1 MVSKKVYIVLLMI
14 IAGFFTFMF
23 LTFGVENVKESN
35 YTSTIIVGNSTVW
48 DYSNK
53 NWMNLRSNTSIDK
66 LNWNK
71 FLVYSNNEKVGEYS
85 LWHDDKWY
93 VFDDD
98 KNSVKLD
105 GDLLAISANF
115 DVKVLPFQLEQLN
128 DEDMKYVYSVLQKNN
143 LSLDNKFTSIGKVRV
158 DFDNDKEVENF
169 YVMSNVFA
177 TDFTP
182 NMIFSIV
189 FMIKDN
195 SIYYI
200 YNDISENRSYN
211 GCKPYF
217 NSFID
222 VNNDNQYE
230 FILSCG
236 RFGSNDQIDMLYEFE
251 ENAFKIAISNQ

>member
-1 MVSKKVYIVLLMI
+1 MVSKKVYIVLIVMI
-14 IAGFFTFMF
+14 AVFFTFMF
-23 LTFGVENVKESN
+23 LTYGVDNVKENN
-35 YTSTIIVGNSTVW
+35 YTSTIVVGNSSVW

-53 NWMNLRSNTSIDK
+53 NWVNIRATTSIDK

-71 FLVYSNNEKVGEYS
+71 FLVYSNNEKIGEYS
-85 LWHDDKWY
+85 LWHDDMWY
-93 VFDDD
+93 VFDEDR
-98 KNSVKLD
+98 NPVKID

-115 DVKVLPFQLEQLN
+115 DVKVLPFNVETLN
-128 DEDMKYVYSVLQKNN
+128 NEDMKYVYSVLQKNN
-143 LSLDNKFTSIGKVRV
+143 LSIENEFTSLGKIRV
-158 DFDNDKEVENF
+158 DFDSDGEKDNF
-169 YVMSNVFA
+169 YIMTNAFP
-177 TDFTP
+177 TEFNP
-182 NMIFSIV
+182 KMIFSIV

-200 YNDISENRSYN
+200 YNDISENRSFN

-222 VNNDNQYE
+222 INNDNKYE

-236 RFGSNDQIDMLYEFE
+236 KFGSNNQVDMLYEFE

>member
-1 MVSKKVYIVLLMI
+1 MVSKKVYIVLIMI
-14 IAGFFTFMF
+14 IVAFFTFMF
-23 LTFGVENVKESN
+23 LTFGVTNVKESN
-35 YTSTIIVGNSTVW
+35 YTSTIIVGNSSVW

-53 NWMNLRSNTSIDK
+53 NWVNIRAITSIEK

-93 VFDDD
+93 VFDDN
-98 KNSVKLD
+98 KNSIKLD

-115 DVKVLPFQLEQLN
+115 DVKVLPANFESLN
-128 DEDMKYVYSVLQKNN
+128 NEDMKYIYSVLQKNN
-143 LSLDNKFTSIGKVRV
+143 LNVENKFTSLGKVRV
-158 DFDNDKEVENF
+158 DFDNDGEVENF
-169 YVMSNVFA
+169 YVMSNVFP
-177 TDFTP
+177 TDFNP
-182 NMIFSIV
+182 NMLFSIV
-189 FMIKDN
+189 FMIKND

-200 YNDISENRSYN
+200 YNDISQNRSFN

-222 VNNDNQYE
+222 TNNDNVYE

-236 RFGSNDQIDMLYEFE
+236 KFGSNNQVDMLYEFD

>member
-1 MVSKKVYIVLLMI
+1 MVSKKVYVVLLII
-14 IAGFFTFMF
+14 IAVFFAFMF
-23 LTFGVENVKESN
+23 LTFGVDNVKQNN

-53 NWMNLRSNTSIDK
+53 NWVNVRATTSIEK

-98 KNSVKLD
+98 RNSVKLD

-128 DEDMKYVYSVLQKNN
+128 NNDMKYVYSVLQKNG
-143 LSLDNKFTSIGKVRV
+143 LSVDNKFTSLGKVRV
-158 DFDNDKEVENF
+158 DFDNDGVVENF

-177 TDFTP
+177 TDFIP
-182 NMIFSIV
+182 KMIFSIV
-189 FMIKDN
+189 FMIKDD

-200 YNDISENRSYN
+200 YNDISQNRSYN

-222 VNNDNQYE
+222 VNNDNKYE

-236 RFGSNDQIDMLYEFE
+236 
-251 ENAFKIAISNQ
+251 

>member
-35 YTSTIIVGNSTVW
+35 YTSTIIVGNSSVW

-71 FLVYSNNEKVGEYS
+71 FLVYKNNEKVGEYS

-98 KNSVKLD
+98 RNSVKLD

-128 DEDMKYVYSVLQKNN
+128 NEDMKYVYSVLKKNN

>member
-23 LTFGVENVKESN
+23 LTFGVKNVKESN
-35 YTSTIIVGNSTVW
+35 YTSTIIVGNSSVW

-71 FLVYSNNEKVGEYS
+71 FLVYTNNEKVGEYS

-98 KNSVKLD
+98 RNSVKLD

-128 DEDMKYVYSVLQKNN
+128 NEDMKYVYSVLKKNN

>member
-1 MVSKKVYIVLLMI
+1 MVSKKVYVVLLII
-14 IAGFFTFMF
+14 IAVFFAFMF
-23 LTFGVENVKESN
+23 LTFGVDNVKQNN

-53 NWMNLRSNTSIDK
+53 NWVNVRATTSIEK

-98 KNSVKLD
+98 RNSVKFD
-105 GDLLAISANF
+105 GDLLAISSNF

-128 DEDMKYVYSVLQKNN
+128 NNDMKYVYSVLQKNG
-143 LSLDNKFTSIGKVRV
+143 LSVDNKFTSLGKVRV
-158 DFDNDKEVENF
+158 DFDNDGVVENF

-177 TDFTP
+177 TDFIP
-182 NMIFSIV
+182 KMIFSIV
-189 FMIKDN
+189 FMIKDD

-200 YNDISENRSYN
+200 YNDISQNRSYN

-222 VNNDNQYE
+222 VNNDNKYE

-236 RFGSNDQIDMLYEFE
+236 KFGSNNQVDMLYEFE

>member
-1 MVSKKVYIVLLMI
+1 MVSKKVYIVLIVMI
-14 IAGFFTFMF
+14 AVFFTFMF
-23 LTFGVENVKESN
+23 LTYGVDNVKENN
-35 YTSTIIVGNSTVW
+35 YTSTIVVGNSSVW

-53 NWMNLRSNTSIDK
+53 NWVNIRATTSIDK

-71 FLVYSNNEKVGEYS
+71 FLVYSNNEKIGEYS
-85 LWHDDKWY
+85 LWHDDMWY
-93 VFDDD
+93 VFDEDR
-98 KNSVKLD
+98 NPVKID

-115 DVKVLPFQLEQLN
+115 DVKVLPFNVETLN
-128 DEDMKYVYSVLQKNN
+128 EDMKYVYSVLQKNN
-143 LSLDNKFTSIGKVRV
+143 LSIENKFTSLGKIRV
-158 DFDNDKEVENF
+158 DFDSDGEKDNF
-169 YVMSNVFA
+169 YIMTNAFP
-177 TDFTP
+177 TEFNP
-182 NMIFSIV
+182 KMIFSIV

-200 YNDISENRSYN
+200 YNDISENRSFN

-222 VNNDNQYE
+222 INNDNKYE

-236 RFGSNDQIDMLYEFE
+236 KFGSNNQVDMLYEFE

>member
-1 MVSKKVYIVLLMI
+1 MVSKKVYVVLLII
-14 IAGFFTFMF
+14 IAAFFTFMF
-23 LTFGVENVKESN
+23 LTFGVDNVKQSN
-35 YTSTIIVGNSTVW
+35 YSSTIIVGNSTVW
-48 DYSNK
+48 DYNNK
-53 NWMNLRSNTSIDK
+53 NWVNIRATTSIEK

-71 FLVYSNNEKVGEYS
+71 FLVYSNNEKIGEYS

-93 VFDDD
+93 VFDDN

-128 DEDMKYVYSVLQKNN
+128 NEDMKYVYAVLQKNN
-143 LSLDNKFTSIGKVRV
+143 LNVDNKFTSLGKVRL
-158 DFDNDKEVENF
+158 DFDSDGVVENF

-182 NMIFSIV
+182 KMIFSIV
-189 FMIKDN
+189 FMIKDD

-211 GCKPYF
+211 GCKPFF

-222 VNNDNQYE
+222 TNNDNKYE

-236 RFGSNDQIDMLYEFE
+236 KFGSNNQVDMLYEFD

>member
-1 MVSKKVYIVLLMI
+1 MVSKKVYVVLLII
-14 IAGFFTFMF
+14 IAVFFTFMF
-23 LTFGVENVKESN
+23 LTFGVENVKQEN
-35 YTSTIIVGNSTVW
+35 YTSTIVVGNSTVW

-53 NWMNLRSNTSIDK
+53 NWVNIRATTSIEK

-71 FLVYSNNEKVGEYS
+71 FLVYSNNEKLGEYS
-85 LWHDDKWY
+85 LWYDEKWY

-98 KNSVKLD
+98 KNPVKLD

-115 DVKVLPFQLEQLN
+115 DVKVLPFNLETLN
-128 DEDMKYVYSVLQKNN
+128 NNDMKYIYTVLQKNG
-143 LSLDNKFTSIGKVRV
+143 LSVENEFTSLGKVRV
-158 DFDNDKEVENF
+158 DFDNDGVVEDF
-169 YVMSNVFA
+169 YVMSNVFP
-177 TDFTP
+177 TDFNP
-182 NMIFSIV
+182 KMLFSIV

-222 VNNDNQYE
+222 TNNDNTYE

-236 RFGSNDQIDMLYEFE
+236 KFGSNNQVDMLYQFE

>member
-1 MVSKKVYIVLLMI
+1 MVSKKVYVVLLII
-14 IAGFFTFMF
+14 IAVFFAFMF
-23 LTFGVENVKESN
+23 LTFGVDNVKENN

-53 NWMNLRSNTSIDK
+53 NWVNVRATTSIEK

-98 KNSVKLD
+98 RNSVKLD

-128 DEDMKYVYSVLQKNN
+128 NNDMKYVYSVLQKNG
-143 LSLDNKFTSIGKVRV
+143 LSVDNKFTSLGKVRV
-158 DFDNDKEVENF
+158 DFDNDGVVENF

-177 TDFTP
+177 TDFIP
-182 NMIFSIV
+182 KMIFSIV
-189 FMIKDN
+189 FMIKDD

-200 YNDISENRSYN
+200 YNDISQNRSYN

-222 VNNDNQYE
+222 VNNDNKYE

-236 RFGSNDQIDMLYEFE
+236 KFGSNNQLDMLYEFE
-251 ENAFKIAISNQ
+251 ENAFKIAISYQ

>member
-1 MVSKKVYIVLLMI
+1 
-14 IAGFFTFMF
+14 
-23 LTFGVENVKESN
+23 
-35 YTSTIIVGNSTVW
+35 
-48 DYSNK
+48 
-53 NWMNLRSNTSIDK
+53 
-66 LNWNK
+66 
-71 FLVYSNNEKVGEYS
+71 
-85 LWHDDKWY
+85 
-93 VFDDD
+93 
-98 KNSVKLD
+98 
-105 GDLLAISANF
+105 
-115 DVKVLPFQLEQLN
+115 
-128 DEDMKYVYSVLQKNN
+128 
-143 LSLDNKFTSIGKVRV
+143 
-158 DFDNDKEVENF
+158 
-169 YVMSNVFA
+169 MSNVFA

-200 YNDISENRSYN
+200 YNDISETRSYN

>member
-1 MVSKKVYIVLLMI
+1 MVSKKVYVVLLII
-14 IAGFFTFMF
+14 IAVFFAFMF
-23 LTFGVENVKESN
+23 LTFGVDNVKQNN

-53 NWMNLRSNTSIDK
+53 NWVNVRATTSIEK

-98 KNSVKLD
+98 RNSVKLD

-128 DEDMKYVYSVLQKNN
+128 NNDMKYVYSVLQKNG
-143 LSLDNKFTSIGKVRV
+143 LSVDNKFTSLGKVRV
-158 DFDNDKEVENF
+158 DFDNDGVVENF

-177 TDFTP
+177 TDFIP
-182 NMIFSIV
+182 KMIFSIV
-189 FMIKDN
+189 FMIKDDF
-195 SIYYI
+195 IYYI
-200 YNDISENRSYN
+200 YNDISQNRSYN

-222 VNNDNQYE
+222 VNNDNKYE

-236 RFGSNDQIDMLYEFE
+236 KFGSNNQVDMLYEFE

>member
-1 MVSKKVYIVLLMI
+1 MVNKKVYIVLLII
-14 IAGFFTFMF
+14 IAVFFAFMF
-23 LTFGVENVKESN
+23 LTYGVDNIKEQN

-53 NWMNLRSNTSIDK
+53 NWMNIRSNASIDK

-71 FLVYSNNEKVGEYS
+71 FLVYSNNEKLGEYS
-85 LWHDDKWY
+85 LWYDDKWY
-93 VFDDD
+93 VFDDE
-98 KNSVKLD
+98 KNSINID

-115 DVKVLPFQLEQLN
+115 DVKVRPAKFEQLN
-128 DEDMKYVYSVLQKNN
+128 NEDMQYIYSVLQKNN
-143 LSLDNKFTSIGKVRV
+143 LSTDNKFTSLGKVRF
-158 DFDNDKEVENF
+158 DFDSDGVVENF

-177 TDFTP
+177 NDFTP
-182 NMIFSIV
+182 KMIFSIV

-200 YNDISENRSYN
+200 YNDISENRSFN
-211 GCKPYF
+211 GCKPFF

-222 VNNDNQYE
+222 INNDNKYE

-236 RFGSNDQIDMLYEFE
+236 KFGSNNQVDMLYEFD

>member
-1 MVSKKVYIVLLMI
+1 MVSKKVYIVLLII
-14 IAGFFTFMF
+14 IAVFFAFMF
-23 LTFGVENVKESN
+23 LTFGVDNVKQNN
-35 YTSTIIVGNSTVW
+35 YSSTIIVGNSTVW

-53 NWMNLRSNTSIDK
+53 NWVNVRATTSIEK

-71 FLVYSNNEKVGEYS
+71 FLVYSNNEKIGEYS

-93 VFDDD
+93 VFDDN
-98 KNSVKLD
+98 KNSVKID

-128 DEDMKYVYSVLQKNN
+128 NNDMKYVYAVLQKNN
-143 LSLDNKFTSIGKVRV
+143 LSVENKFTSLGKVRV
-158 DFDNDKEVENF
+158 DFDNDGVVENF

-177 TDFTP
+177 TDFTHK
-182 NMIFSIV
+182 MIFSIV
-189 FMIKDN
+189 FMIKDD

-222 VNNDNQYE
+222 VNNDNKYE

-236 RFGSNDQIDMLYEFE
+236 KFGSNNQVDMLYEFE